1 MDVWHKRWIAYKR
14 VLRECDVVLQVVD
27 ARAPAGTLNRGLSRY
42 MSKMIIV
49 VNKSDLVPPQ
59 KLDELPR
66 VLRGYR
72 GVAVSSKTGGGFNQ
86 LFQEIKGVTL
96 RRPIKVAVVGYP
108 NVGKSSMMNRLAR
121 RKATKVSPVPGETKN
136 VQWISLGDILL
147 CDTPGIVPPG
157 ETGLGL
163 VLKAA
168 VSADKAHSPEPI
180 ALDLISKKPSAAA
193 ETYGIAITKA
203 DTAEKILEKIAK
215 RRGKLLKGGELDLQE
230 TARMVVR
237 DYQRGKLVI

>member
-1 MDVWHKRWIAYKR
+1 MDVWLKRWIAYKH
-14 VLRECDVVLQVVD
+14 VLRECDVVLQVLD
-27 ARAPAGTLNRGLSRY
+27 ARDPAGTLNRGLSRY

-49 VNKSDLVPPQ
+49 VNKSDLVPA
-59 KLDELPR
+59 LNLEELQR
-66 VLRGYR
+66 LLRGYR

-121 RKATKVSPVPGETKN
+121 RKATKVSPIPGETKN
-136 VQWISLGDILL
+136 VQWISLGDVLL
-147 CDTPGIVPPG
+147 CDTPGIVPLG
-157 ETGLGL
+157 ETGVGL

-168 VSADKAHSPEPI
+168 VSVEKLHSPEPVAI
-180 ALDLISKKPSAAA
+180 GVIEKNRDATAKYYGVRISEKDNA
-193 ETYGIAITKA
+193 EL
-203 DTAEKILEKIAK
+203 ILEKIAK

-237 DYQRGKLVI
+237 DYQHGKIRA